1 VSDPHSLPTADYPVL
16 EPAPLGSV
24 AGASLVGAGRQVLLI
39 DEPGISRDGLCALL
53 QTEGRMEV
61 VAQAATS
68 HEAFQALMRVQPHV
82 VIMDFSASLQT
93 SPETVRALKG
103 RWPRLCVLVLT
114 TRRDEQFIE
123 AALRAGADGYVLRSD
138 THTELFNA
146 LECLARGKGYVSP
159 AALGEMVDAYKA
171 TANRTDGRAR
181 RRGALTVREQEVIA
195 LVAGGYRTR
204 EMAQLLSLSH
214 KTVEKH
220 RTNLMRKLGL
230 RSAAAVAAYAITH
243 GFV

>member
-1 VSDPHSLPTADYPVL
+1 VSDPHSVTTADYPVL
-16 EPAPLGSV
+16 EPAALGVAAGAPLGR
-24 AGASLVGAGRQVLLI
+24 AGRQVLLI

-53 QTEGRMEV
+53 QTEGHMEV
-61 VAQAATS
+61 VAIAATS
-68 HEAFQALMRVQPHV
+68 REAFQTLARAQPHV
-82 VIMDFSASLQT
+82 VVMDFSATLQT
-93 SPETVRALKG
+93 SPETVRELKR
-103 RWPRLCVLVLT
+103 RWPRVGVLVLT

-123 AALRAGADGYVLRSD
+123 AALRAGADAYVLRTD

-171 TANRTDGRAR
+171 TANRNGGRIR
-181 RRGALTVREQEVIA
+181 RRGALTMREQEVIA